1 MSFRGV
7 LATRSPGTVN
17 LGPHNRREPQGF
29 RTALAAPNSRIVYRW
44 LPSCRLHGL
53 PASST
58 MGKAF
63 GGTSEAN
70 LKIGNRP
77 AKAVTVVQQNGRWI
91 VTVRIDDN
99 TVHTAFLT
107 EEEAR
112 RFEAFQQSKHDL
124 R

>member
-1 MSFRGV
+1 
-7 LATRSPGTVN
+7 
-17 LGPHNRREPQGF
+17 
-29 RTALAAPNSRIVYRW
+29 
-44 LPSCRLHGL
+44 
-53 PASST
+53 

-70 LKIGNRP
+70 LKIGNGP

-91 VTVRIDDN
+91 VTVRIDNN

-112 RFEAFQQSKHDL
+112 RFEAFQQSKDDI